1 MDRNILEKRFGELLK
16 NTDNDNHLKC
26 DILIN
31 NENKTIGL
39 FQNKVDNK
47 IYFYIM
53 GDCLVEFD
61 DMEDNML
68 INIFNNI
75 QNK

>member
-1 MDRNILEKRFGELLK
+1 MDRNILKKQFSELLK

-26 DILIN
+26 NVLIN

-47 IYFYIM
+47 IYFYIY